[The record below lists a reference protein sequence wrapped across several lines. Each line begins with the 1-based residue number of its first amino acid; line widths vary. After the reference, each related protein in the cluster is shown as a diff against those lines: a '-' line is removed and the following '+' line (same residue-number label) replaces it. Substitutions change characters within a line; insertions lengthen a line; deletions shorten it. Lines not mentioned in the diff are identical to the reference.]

1 MGNFKNKIRDKFTVA
16 SNAIIYDSSLSIA
29 ARFTYI
35 FMASKPDGWDFII
48 KPLAKEIGCNIDS
61 LHKYINELIQ
71 AGWLVK
77 GEQKNENGKF
87 GAVEYCLMD
96 RPSRKKPSTENTVTE
111 NFRDGKNP
119 PLINTDYEIK
129 TDIETNTE
137 SNPFNSSP
145 NNSSNEEELNGGK
158 APDFELLSDSES
170 EKEKGCAEKEKEWD
184 EVLKPWL
191 EYKKER
197 KQTYKSPRAIKALK
211 TKLFNLSNGNLEVAQ
226 LIIEQSMANNYAGL
240 FELKESREARHAI
253 QPFNANDNAFNDFYF
268 LTYGTAF
275 VWQSDTSD
283 EVQRLADTI
292 SSKILEA
299 GNIVV
304 QSAIPEY
311 IKSFLAKAHSLGDQ
325 WLNAHFTP
333 KNINKQFN
341 EIYAYIKSGKKPSN
355 GGKRNNPTGVSDEYL
370 LKLQRDLVGGVQP

>member
-119 PLINTDYEIK
+119 QQINTYYEIN

-137 SNPFNSSP
+137 SNSFNSSP
-145 NNSSNEEELNGGK
+145 NNNPKEEELNGEK

-211 TKLFNLSNGNLEVAQ
+211 TKLFNLSNGNLEVAR

-240 FELKESREARHAI
+240 FELKESSEARHAI
-253 QPFNANDNAFNDFYF
+253 QPINTNDKAFNDFYF
-268 LTYGTAF
+268 ATFGTNF
-275 VWQSDTSD
+275 IWQSDTSS
-283 EVQRLADTI
+283 EISKLANAITSKIQEAGHIVI
-292 SSKILEA
+292 SSE
-299 GNIVV
+299 
-304 QSAIPEY
+304 IPGY
-311 IKSFLAKAHSLGDQ
+311 IKLFLEKAYGLGDQ
-325 WLNAHFTP
+325 WLNQHFTP

-341 EIYAYIKSGKKPSN
+341 EIYVYIKSGKKPTCGS
-355 GGKRNNPTGVSDEYL
+355 KRSNPTGVSDEYL

>member
-137 SNPFNSSP
+137 SIPFNSSP

>member
-145 NNSSNEEELNGGK
+145 NNSSNEEELNGEK

-240 FELKESREARHAI
+240 FELKESRKARHAI